1 MSQEYLNST
10 ISSFFQFHKKSI
22 IIHPT
27 SYVYDTFRIFSSR
40 IERGKKKEK
49 KEKSVSILD
58 GEGGKKRKGRGGED
72 RIFWRMAKAV
82 DTRFA
87 ERRHEACRAS
97 TTLASRRRCPT
108 RGGGSV
114 YRVTSSNVR
123 RPRAVAVQ
131 FPSFLYRASP
141 LRDRD
146 MWRERIWK
154 MTGESLAAIT

>member
-1 MSQEYLNST
+1 MSQEYLSST
-10 ISSFFQFHKKSI
+10 ISSFFQFHKKK
-22 IIHPT
+22 HHHT
-27 SYVYDTFRIFSSR
+27 SYILCLRYISNLFESNRTRKE
-40 IERGKKKEK
+40 EREKGKIRPCPSWMGKGGKKKR
-49 KEKSVSILD
+49 
-58 GEGGKKRKGRGGED
+58 KRGED

-146 MWRERIWK
+146 M
-154 MTGESLAAIT
+154 

>member
-1 MSQEYLNST
+1 MFT
-10 ISSFFQFHKKSI
+10 IHFESFRVESN
-22 IIHPT
+22 
-27 SYVYDTFRIFSSR
+27 
-40 IERGKKKEK
+40 EEKKKRK
-49 KEKSVSILD
+49 RKNPSVSILD

-72 RIFWRMAKAV
+72 RIFWRIAKAV

-146 MWRERIWK
+146 M
-154 MTGESLAAIT
+154 